1 MTAERKPA
9 PSTCLEWPHRHRPE
23 RAVPLSA
30 SRVLIAFVLGL
41 LVTGCASL
49 PGKVERTE
57 SRAVVNTADTRLAK
71 VFDPSVTA
79 HPDRSGVRALQSAED
94 AFAARILL
102 ARRADRSLD
111 VQYYI
116 WRNDTTGKLVW
127 QALWDAAER
136 GVRVRVLLDDA
147 NTGGLDP
154 MLATLD
160 AHPNIEIRLFNPFAN
175 RGFRVSDFAL
185 DFSRVNRRMHNKS
198 FTADNQLTIVGG
210 RNIGDEYFGA
220 NMDVGFQDLDVVA
233 LGPVVRE
240 VSSAFDL
247 FWNSASAY
255 PAASLLA
262 PPDPGAQAEL
272 KAGWD
277 QLARDPGAAR
287 YLDAVRQTPLLHEL
301 NEGRLTLDWTTAHV
315 VHDDPAKVLESTD
328 RSDLQMMP
336 LLVAAFGQPRRE
348 LDLVSPYFV
357 PGKDGTKSLVTLAAS
372 GVQVRVLTNSLS
384 ATDVSAVHAGYA
396 KYRKALLEG
405 GVRVY
410 ELKPGD
416 AVPPPEKG
424 KGGGTGD
431 GPPGSGSR
439 GSSASS
445 LHAKTF
451 AVDRER
457 VFVGSFNLDPRS
469 MRLNT
474 EMGVIIDSPAL
485 SGQLARQFDTV
496 IPQKAFEVRMQADGQ
511 GLEWIEQ
518 SPQGEMRYTTEPG
531 AGALKRTWIDFLG
544 VLPIEWLL

>member
-1 MTAERKPA
+1 MTAERKPP

-71 VFDPSVTA
+71 VFDPAVAA
-79 HPDRSGVRALQSAED
+79 HPERSGVRALQSAED

-357 PGKDGTKSLVTLAAS
+357 PGKDGTKSLVTMAAS
-372 GVQVRVLTNSLS
+372 GVRVRVLTNSLS

-410 ELKPGD
+410 ELKPDD
-416 AVPPPEKG
+416 AVPPPEKA
-424 KGGGTGD
+424 KGGGSGD

-496 IPQKAFEVRMQADGQ
+496 IPQKAFEVRMQADGH